1 MKSGKTMGW
10 NKQIIQAFVVIVLQV
25 LLFNHLQI
33 AGFGFPMVYVLILMN
48 LPVHIPR
55 WAEMLIGLCV
65 GLMIDVWHSSLGIH
79 IAACVALSFV
89 RPLLLSKAVQ
99 DIERIKDNISIQTIG
114 RIEYTKCAV
123 ILTVLHH
130 FIVFSL
136 ETWNIQF
143 WWIVLLQTL
152 VSSIMTLCIILGYEY
167 LRR

>member
-1 MKSGKTMGW
+1 MTFIREIGRLLLVL
-10 NKQIIQAFVVIVLQV
+10 ALQV
-25 LLFNHLQI
+25 LLFDHLHI
-33 AGFGFPMVYVLILMN
+33 GNWGVVMMYVLFLIN
-48 LPVHIPR
+48 LPVRVPR
-55 WAEMLIGLCV
+55 WAEMLIGLMM
-65 GLMIDVWHSSLGIH
+65 GLVMDMWHSSLGIH
-79 IAACVALSFV
+79 IAACVALSFA
-89 RPLLLSKAVQ
+89 RPLLLSQAVQ
-99 DIERIKDNISIQTIG
+99 DIERIKDNMSIQTIG

-167 LRR
+167 LKR

>member
-1 MKSGKTMGW
+1 MTFIREIGRLLLVL
-10 NKQIIQAFVVIVLQV
+10 ALQV
-25 LLFNHLQI
+25 LLFDHLHI
-33 AGFGFPMVYVLILMN
+33 GNWGVVMMYVLFLIN
-48 LPVHIPR
+48 LPVRIPR
-55 WAEMLIGLCV
+55 WAEMLIGLTV
-65 GLMIDVWHSSLGIH
+65 GLVMDMWHSSLGIH
-79 IAACVALSFV
+79 IAACVALSFA
-89 RPLLLSKAVQ
+89 RPLLLNQAVQ
-99 DIERIKDNISIQTIG
+99 DVERIKDNMSILTIG

-167 LRR
+167 LKR

>member
-1 MKSGKTMGW
+1 MTFIREIGRLLLVL
-10 NKQIIQAFVVIVLQV
+10 ALQV
-25 LLFNHLQI
+25 LLFDHLHI
-33 AGFGFPMVYVLILMN
+33 GNWGVVMMYVLFLIN
-48 LPVHIPR
+48 LPVRIPR
-55 WAEMLIGLCV
+55 WAEMLIGLTV
-65 GLMIDVWHSSLGIH
+65 GLAMDMWHSSLGIH
-79 IAACVALSFV
+79 IAACVALSFA
-89 RPLLLSKAVQ
+89 RPLLLSQAVQ
-99 DIERIKDNISIQTIG
+99 DIERIKDNMSIQTIG

-167 LRR
+167 LKR

>member
-1 MKSGKTMGW
+1 MTFIREIGRLLLVL
-10 NKQIIQAFVVIVLQV
+10 ALQV
-25 LLFNHLQI
+25 LLFDHLHI
-33 AGFGFPMVYVLILMN
+33 GNWGVVMMYVLFLIN
-48 LPVHIPR
+48 LPVRIPR
-55 WAEMLIGLCV
+55 WAEMLIALTV
-65 GLMIDVWHSSLGIH
+65 GLIMDVWHSSLGIH

-143 WWIVLLQTL
+143 WWMILLQTL
-152 VSSIMTLCIILGYEY
+152 ISSIMTLCIILGYEY
-167 LRR
+167 LKR

>member
-1 MKSGKTMGW
+1 
-10 NKQIIQAFVVIVLQV
+10 
-25 LLFNHLQI
+25 
-33 AGFGFPMVYVLILMN
+33 
-48 LPVHIPR
+48 
-55 WAEMLIGLCV
+55 MLIGLTV
-65 GLMIDVWHSSLGIH
+65 GLVMDMWHSSLGIH
-79 IAACVALSFV
+79 IAACVALSFA
-89 RPLLLSKAVQ
+89 RPLLLSQAVQ
-99 DIERIKDNISIQTIG
+99 DIERIKDNMSIQTIG

-167 LRR
+167 LKR